1 MTRQR
6 NSNESI
12 LVRVDANNE
21 CRPSY
26 SSAAEWIPNKA
37 TEHRGGFMTFA
48 ITRSNYRAW
57 LIVSL
62 LIVLGLGSPTVA
74 QTRSFTYQ
82 GKLADS
88 GSPANTSYDMQ
99 FKLFDTATVGGG
111 SQQGG
116 TLTLAAVQVTDGI
129 FTVQLDFG
137 AGAFTGADRFLEIA
151 VKPAGGPAFTTLA
164 PRQQVSSTPYAIRS
178 LNATSADGLSVACV
192 NCITSSQIQNV
203 QGSQIT
209 GTVPIGSI
217 PAGNGNYIQNS
228 TTQQEPANFNIAG
241 GGTANSFNAVVNY
254 QIAGNPMLSIKGSN
268 NIFAGVNAGA
278 AITSGSQNAFIGAG
292 AGELN
297 STGSDNTFIGGG
309 AGHNNT
315 GDQNSF
321 VGRLTGFNTT
331 TGTGNSFFGFVAGQ
345 SNTTGSGNT
354 FIGQSAG
361 RQNIDGFNNTFVGI
375 SAGAN
380 NTAAKNTF
388 VGSQAGLSNTSGD
401 SNAFFGAGAGNANTT
416 ASNNSFFGQNAGF
429 KNTVGNN
436 NTFIGTN
443 AGFNS
448 SLAIGN
454 TFLGSSAGQSN
465 LSGGNNTFLGFNA
478 GNTNL
483 GSSNTYVGAN
493 AKGLAL
499 ISNASAVGDNA
510 FAGQSNSLILGSING
525 INGAIADT
533 DVGIGTTTPSARLDI
548 SVNSS
553 HILLGD
559 AGCGAFAGIGFGS
572 ALGGCTNFSMVGNG
586 TDTIINRPSG
596 GIIALREANVT
607 QLRIAAGGAVTVTN
621 TLAVGL
627 LDNGGSVQLCRNQLN
642 NAIGFCGSSL
652 RYKKDFQAFTRGL
665 DLISRLKPITFR
677 WKSDNTSDLGFGA
690 EDVADVEPLL
700 VTHNEKGEIEGVKY
714 DRISAAL
721 VNAVKELQEQIAA
734 QQKQLEEL
742 KSLKDENAKLKVQ
755 IAEILARLT
764 HLSMINKLK
773 DY

>member
-1 MTRQR
+1 
-6 NSNESI
+6 
-12 LVRVDANNE
+12 
-21 CRPSY
+21 
-26 SSAAEWIPNKA
+26 
-37 TEHRGGFMTFA
+37 MTFKP
-48 ITRSNYRAW
+48 TRFDKR
-57 LIVSL
+57 ICL
-62 LIVLGLGSPTVA
+62 LLSVLTVMCFGQQTQA
-74 QTRSFTYQ
+74 QTASFTYQ
-82 GKLADS
+82 GKLTDGGNL
-88 GSPANTSYDMQ
+88 GSASYDMQ
-99 FKLFDTATVGGG
+99 FKLFDTGTVGAGA
-111 SQQGG
+111 QQGG
-116 TLTLAAVQVTDGI
+116 TLTLAAVQVTNGI

-137 AGAFTGADRFLEIA
+137 AGVFTGADRFLEIA
-151 VKPAGGPAFTTLA
+151 VKPAGSPTFTTLA
-164 PRQQVSSTPYAIRS
+164 PRQQVSSTPYAVRS
-178 LNATSADGLSVACV
+178 LNATSADGLSIACV

-203 QGSQIT
+203 QGTQII

-241 GGTANSFNAVVNY
+241 GGTANSFNAALNY
-254 QIAGNPMLSIKGSN
+254 QITGSTVLSIKGAN
-268 NIFAGVNAGA
+268 NLFAGVNAGTA
-278 AITSGSQNAFIGAG
+278 NTTGQSNSFFGRSAGGSNTTGDVNTFIGSG

-297 STGSDNTFIGGG
+297 VTGSDNTFIGGG

-315 GDQNSF
+315 GEQNSF
-321 VGRLTGFNTT
+321 VGALTGYNTT
-331 TGTGNSFFGFVAGQ
+331 TGVGNSFFGFVAGQ
-345 SNTTGSGNT
+345 FNTTGSGNT

-361 RQNIDGFNNTFVGI
+361 RQNTDGFNNTFVGI
-375 SAGAN
+375 SAGSN

-388 VGSQAGLSNTSGD
+388 VGSQAGLLNTSGD
-401 SNAFFGAGAGNANTT
+401 SNAFFGASAGVANTT

-436 NTFIGTN
+436 NTFMGTN
-443 AGFNS
+443 AGFNNNV
-448 SLAIGN
+448 AIGN

-465 LSGGNNTFLGFNA
+465 LSGGNNTFLGLNA

-499 ISNASAVGDNA
+499 ISNASAVGGNA

-533 DVGIGTTTPSARLDI
+533 DVGIGTTTPSARLDV

-559 AGCGAFAGIGFGS
+559 AGCGAFTGIGFGS
-572 ALGGCTNFSMVGNG
+572 AMEGCTNFSMVGNG
-586 TDTIINRPSG
+586 IDTIINRPSG

-607 QLRIAAGGAVTVTN
+607 QLRIAAGGAVTVSN

-652 RYKKDFQAFTRGL
+652 RYKKDFQPFTRGL
-665 DLISRLKPITFR
+665 ELISRLKPITFR
-677 WKSDNTSDLGFGA
+677 WKSDNTPDLGFGA
-690 EDVADVEPLL
+690 EDVAVVEPLL
-700 VTHNEKGEIEGVKY
+700 VTHNDKGEIEGVKY

-721 VNAVKELQEQIAA
+721 VNAVKELHEQITA

-742 KSLKDENAKLKVQ
+742 KSIKDENAKLKAQ
-755 IAEILARLT
+755 IADILARLT
-764 HLSMINKLK
+764 ELNN
-773 DY
+773 